1 MNTSMIV
8 YRLFDVADEINLDL
22 VQALWTSRNKI
33 ASRLRLDRISTKSR
47 SSLLCGSARE
57 CNKESIGCMAYNSLY
72 EWQEIEALEL
82 GSNEMEL
89 GGKTYLAEIKDRIF
103 DLGVISL
110 IIRIPFEDDVTY
122 DEYLDMAIVS
132 ENMPEDE
139 IHHYLDAV
147 LETIRPACSN
157 ERVSDFDE
165 DFVVYY
171 FKENIPDWDLVPL
184 LLKDRTPVSEQT
196 RRETLE
202 NRFSYAD
209 DITYLAWDSAVVYDQ
224 SGSLDVPDLLEFAN
238 AQFLELRYYDNALN
252 NAIDKTYDELEE
264 ANMTSKATRLESY
277 RQIRGNLMELMADVS
292 SLTSNINN
300 ALQVT
305 EDIFYARIYTRYLS
319 LLRAS
324 VWKDNIE
331 NKIHVI
337 QRSYTLLNE
346 EVSMYRFE
354 LLGLFAM
361 GLLGLILLTNLYIAF
376 K

>member
-33 ASRLRLDRISTKSR
+33 ASRLRLDRISTKSITFKDPPV
-47 SSLLCGSARE
+47 LV
-57 CNKESIGCMAYNSLY
+57 
-72 EWQEIEALEL
+72 EL
-82 GSNEMEL
+82 GSHEMEL
-89 GGKTYLAEIKDRIF
+89 GGKTYLAEIKARIF

-209 DITYLAWDSAVVYDQ
+209 DITYL
-224 SGSLDVPDLLEFAN
+224 AN